1 MNKLNKKFAQGIIP
15 LRGRKGQAIVEFA
28 LVVPIVFILLFGL
41 IDLGVMF
48 YVNLTMQNAVRQGAR
63 TSVVGN
69 NSGGPTQRATL
80 IQTIKDSSN
89 GLYDKDA
96 HGQPKLTTYIVTP
109 GSSAFSNFT
118 GANIGGAGQ
127 IVMVQLD
134 YTWPLLTHILSPFF
148 ANDEY
153 SFTVK
158 ATMRNEQFIPGAGG

>member
-1 MNKLNKKFAQGIIP
+1 MNKKSGNRLIP
-15 LRGRKGQAIVEFA
+15 LRERRGQTIVEFA
-28 LVVPIVFILLFGL
+28 LVLPIFFLLLFGL

-63 TSVVGN
+63 TSVVGSS
-69 NSGGPTQRATL
+69 SGGPTQRVAL
-80 IQTIKDSSN
+80 IQAIKDSSN

-96 HGQPKLTTYIVTP
+96 NGQPRLTTYIVTP
-109 GSSAFSNFT
+109 GSSTGFSNFT

-134 YTWPLLTHILSPFF
+134 YTWPLLTHVLSPFF
-148 ANDEY
+148 PNDEY

-158 ATMRNEQFIPGAGG
+158 ATMRNERFLSGGGG

>member
-1 MNKLNKKFAQGIIP
+1 MNKMNKKFAP
-15 LRGRKGQAIVEFA
+15 LQERKGQAIVEFA
-28 LVVPIVFILLFGL
+28 LVVPIVFLLLFGL
-41 IDLGVMF
+41 VDLGVMF
-48 YVNLTMQNAVRQGAR
+48 YVNLTMQNAVREGAR
-63 TSVVGN
+63 ASVVGN
-69 NSGGPTQRATL
+69 SSGGPTQRAAL
-80 IQTIKDSSN
+80 IQTIKASSN

-134 YTWPLLTHILSPFF
+134 YTWPLLTHILTPFF
-148 ANDEY
+148 TNDEY

-158 ATMRNEQFIPGAGG
+158 ATMRNEQFLSGGGG